1 MRKNLREIKYS
12 ETTLPLIESMH
23 DVHDSIVALLNGT
36 KLPHGGCHYTVRM
49 YPTLICINTNGDGN
63 WYVFTLTISSIMK
76 NYWRAKWI
84 HVHTRCRV
92 ILVAKNYLTTYQ
104 NMKNNKLLLNSQ
116 MNSESCD
123 SQSSYTAM
131 HMRSSEYITLIT
143 IMMINNNNYYH
154 YCYCHYYHYH

>member
-1 MRKNLREIKYS
+1 M
-12 ETTLPLIESMH
+12 
-23 DVHDSIVALLNGT
+23 
-36 KLPHGGCHYTVRM
+36 
-49 YPTLICINTNGDGN
+49 
-63 WYVFTLTISSIMK
+63 
-76 NYWRAKWI
+76 

-92 ILVAKNYLTTYQ
+92 ILVAKNDLTTYQ

-154 YCYCHYYHYH
+154 YCYCISIIIIIITSNILLLLLLLLLLSLSILRLLLSS